1 MREPAPSRLTAE
13 QHAERLHAPLDDA
26 MEAHR
31 MLDLAVTDT
40 DGPDHY
46 CTEAEREAELELP
59 YLALAR
65 GEILFLR
72 VSDVAHQ
79 QRQSRGGLAK
89 HFLHGVNGRRNFLVD
104 ALYVRHIEHRDC
116 GYG

>member
-1 MREPAPSRLTAE
+1 MA
-13 QHAERLHAPLDDA
+13 LDDV

-31 MLDLAVTDT
+31 MPDFAVTDT
-40 DGPDHY
+40 DEPDHY
-46 CTEAEREAELELP
+46 CTEVEREAELELP
-59 YLALAR
+59 CLALAR
-65 GEILFLR
+65 GEILLLR

-104 ALYVRHIEHRDC
+104 TLYVRHIEHCDC
-116 GYG
+116 VSG